1 MPDYLHLV
9 MPHSHRTP
17 MDRQLMFVVAIWVV
31 VLLDALRQGIGLP
44 ASEIVARWPS
54 TFPDDLLWF
63 SIFSPPLLVAANNL
77 TPPNWVQGLWFSWP
91 RRLVD
96 HWLGSGAARRFWQ
109 QLRPLALM
117 SAAAFVL
124 GGGGFIA
131 SDRAGALPSAFA
143 ISKIF
148 IGFGVGF
155 FLGMLLEK
163 YVFKRA
169 HAA

>member
-1 MPDYLHLV
+1 MLHS
-9 MPHSHRTP
+9 PRP
-17 MDRQLMFVVAIWVV
+17 PIDRQRVFVVAIWVV

-44 ASEIVARWPS
+44 TSEVVALWPS
-54 TFPDDLLWF
+54 SFPDDLLWF
-63 SIFSPPLLVAANNL
+63 SIFSPPLLVGANHL
-77 TPPNWVQGLWFSWP
+77 TPPKWVQGLWFSWP
-91 RRLVD
+91 RRFID
-96 HWLGSGAARRFWQ
+96 HWFGAGTASRLWQ
-109 QLRPLALM
+109 RLQPLALM

-124 GGGGFIA
+124 GSVGFIA
-131 SDRAGALPSAFA
+131 SDRADALPSAFV

-155 FLGMLLEK
+155 FMGMLLEK